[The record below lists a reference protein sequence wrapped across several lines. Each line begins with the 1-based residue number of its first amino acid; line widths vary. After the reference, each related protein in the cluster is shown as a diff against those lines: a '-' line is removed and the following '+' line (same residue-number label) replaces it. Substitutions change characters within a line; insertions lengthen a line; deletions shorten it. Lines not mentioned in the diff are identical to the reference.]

1 MSDNIINL
9 DSYRNSDEIFDD
21 PEITDLEDIVVIG
34 WQVDDKGDKTLHI
47 SSSVDGTECLWMIDL
62 AQKIVESRP
71 PRVQETE

>member
-9 DSYRNSDEIFDD
+9 DSYRNSDEVFDD
-21 PEITDLEDIVVIG
+21 PEISDLEDPVIIG
-34 WQVDDKGDKTLHI
+34 WIESEDGERVLHI
-47 SSSVDGTECLWMIDL
+47 VSAVDTVPCLWMIEL